1 MTRTPKGITV
11 HSAEVLDAPARDA
24 IVDGLLGYNA
34 EHGVTWASRD
44 LTIVARDASG
54 AVVGGLLGQTSVGW
68 LFVAALWVAAEH
80 RGRGIGSMLLAKAEQ
95 EARRRRCVGVYL
107 DTYSF
112 QARPFYERLG
122 YQLFGTLPDC
132 PPGGAK
138 YYLYKRL
145 DGRRPRRS
153 ATRRRRGAR

>member
-1 MTRTPKGITV
+1 MKGV
-11 HSAEVLDAPARDA
+11 VVENAEILADADRDV

-34 EHGVTWASRD
+34 ERGFPWAGRG
-44 LTIVARDASG
+44 LAVVARDRSS
-54 AVVGGLLGQTSVGW
+54 AVIGGLLGETNHGW
-68 LFVAALWVAAEH
+68 LFVAALWVAEPY
-80 RGRGIGSMLLAKAEQ
+80 RGRDIGTALLSRAEK

-138 YYLYKRL
+138 FYLYKRL
-145 DGRRPRRS
+145 ARPKARSAHVKRPRK
-153 ATRRRRGAR
+153 